1 MLYHGVAELQRTS
14 ANQFI
19 KKRGAG
25 YVPNN
30 TVNSYLAVLIPSV
43 THLIRYREIPS
54 SRRLSAGLGV
64 SGVLLCPVCA
74 GFLCEL
80 LTSLLSIGLFLLI
93 IIGGIGLMVKSIFR

>member
-1 MLYHGVAELQRTS
+1 MYRT
-14 ANQFI
+14 I
-19 KKRGAG
+19 LLIL
-25 YVPNN
+25 
-30 TVNSYLAVLIPSV
+30 YLAVLIPSV

-93 IIGGIGLMVKSIFR
+93 IIGGIGLMIKSIFR

>member
-1 MLYHGVAELQRTS
+1 MIDE
-14 ANQFI
+14 
-19 KKRGAG
+19 RGAD
-25 YVPNN
+25 YVPNDS
-30 TVNSYLAVLIPSV
+30 VNSLFAVLIPSV